1 MNKFACLCLI
11 GVVLTNLNVTP
22 YVGSTTAA
30 VVLSGGIVAAQH
42 VNVEKKYKRK
52 DCPVCKG
59 KGWYLSGDSI
69 SKVPCGYCEP
79 DKQQATEEPHCTTDG
94 KCKTRIIRR

>member
-1 MNKFACLCLI
+1 MNKFICLSLVGI
-11 GVVLTNLNVTP
+11 ILTNFNTTP

-30 VVLSGGIVAAQH
+30 VVLSGGIIAAQH
-42 VNVEKKYKRK
+42 VNIEKKYKRK

-79 DKQQATEEPHCTTDG
+79 DKQAAEPNCTTDG
-94 KCKTRIIRR
+94 KCKTIIIRR